1 MHNETQNKLIGFY
14 TTNKRMPSYSEMME
28 LFGFKSK
35 NAVFRLVQKFIDAG
49 IVAKDSMGRLIPTNI
64 FDEIPLLG
72 SVKAGFPSAT
82 ELVEETVNLN
92 DLLIHKREKTYLVT
106 VDGDSMID
114 AHIADGDMVIAER
127 TNTARDGDIV
137 IALIDGESTM
147 KYFRKD
153 SKNPTKIW
161 LEPANER
168 FGPMYPEHSLEI
180 VAVVKGVI
188 RKY

>member
-1 MHNETQNKLIGFY
+1 MHNESQHKLIGFY

-49 IVAKDSMGRLIPTNI
+49 VVAKDSMGKLVPTNM

-72 SVKAGFPSAT
+72 SVKAGFPSPT

-92 DLLIHKREKTYLVT
+92 DLLIQKRDTTYLVT

-114 AHIADGDMVIAER
+114 AHIADGDLVIAEK
-127 TNTARDGDIV
+127 TTTARSGDIV
-137 IALIDGESTM
+137 IAQIDGESTM
-147 KYFRKD
+147 KYLRYDTKG
-153 SKNPTKIW
+153 NPW
-161 LEPANER
+161 LEPANENYA
-168 FGPMYPEHSLEI
+168 PIYPEESFEI
-180 VAVVKGVI
+180 IAIIRGVI